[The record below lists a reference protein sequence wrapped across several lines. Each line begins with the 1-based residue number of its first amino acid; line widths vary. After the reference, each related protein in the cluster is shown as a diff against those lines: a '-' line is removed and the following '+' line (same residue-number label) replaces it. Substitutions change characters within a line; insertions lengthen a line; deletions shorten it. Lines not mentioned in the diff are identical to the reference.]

1 MLNCAKSAFAVVS
14 VNTANLSTASERM
27 PVLCVFASDAA
38 REIPKWRERGKRMNW
53 QQADYI

>member
-27 PVLCVFASDAA
+27 PALCVFASDVAW
-38 REIPKWRERGKRMNW
+38 EMPK
-53 QQADYI
+53 